1 MGLNLWIIK
10 IIVVE
15 NVVFYNVFDGYY
27 VDIYM
32 NIMNFIINEVLERW
46 YVVWVINCDIN
57 KFM

>member
-46 YVVWVINCDIN
+46 YVVWIINCDIN